1 MFKTH
6 LNNGYSYYVNNSYS
20 NNKNN
25 TNNQQAKK
33 IPTSHLNLVTKALLK
48 KVYAVFDKHI

>member
-48 KVYAVFDKHI
+48 KVYAVFDK